1 MNKTNT
7 LQLLKEALAGTYV
20 LSLNTQK
27 CHWNVEGV
35 HFHSLH
41 LMFEGQYNMLIEDV
55 DVLAER
61 IRVLN
66 HYAPATF
73 KEFEKLS
80 PVRPLEAEHPTDK
93 EMVKFLVGE
102 YEHLIQTLLK
112 LFKVATAEGED
123 GTADIALGQSEAREK
138 TLWMLRSILR

>member
-1 MNKTNT
+1 MKNTNT
-7 LQLLKEALAGTYV
+7 LQLLKESLAGTYV

-27 CHWNVEGV
+27 CHWNVEGP

-41 LMFEGQYNMLIEDV
+41 LLFESQYNMLIEDV

-61 IRVLN
+61 IRALG

-80 PVRPLEAEHPTDK
+80 PVSPLEGDRLSSQ
-93 EMVKFLVGE
+93 EMLKFLVTE
-102 YEHLIQTLLK
+102 YEKLIQTLLQLVK
-112 LFKVATAEGED
+112 IATEEGDD
-123 GTADIALGQSEAREK
+123 GTADIALGQSEVRQK
-138 TLWMLRSILR
+138 TLWMLRSSIV